1 VPGHPELAHDEDV
14 ELGVE
19 GGGHLGG
26 HGHTAAGQAQ
36 HEGTGTA
43 VVREHPGQLA
53 TGVHPIEEAAPRHPT
68 IVVQAGGIA
77 PGGYGRR
84 VPSGGRD
91 LVADLGV
98 LARQSVRLEPGL
110 EHHELFTMRGLL
122 TVLWHGPPDAE
133 AVLVA
138 CGGAMGGLLGPADGL
153 YQDLGVELAAAGIG
167 TLRVGYRMPGEM
179 ALCTMDVAAAVQ
191 LAERNGA
198 VRAVTMGHS
207 FGGAVAVRVG
217 AALPEIVTGV
227 VGLATQSAGCEV
239 AHGLAGR
246 PLLLVHGDA
255 DELLPPDC
263 SLIVRELAGDGEVV
277 IVPGGGHLL
286 GEAGDLLR
294 ERLPEWVRGRLE
306 G

>member
-1 VPGHPELAHDEDV
+1 
-14 ELGVE
+14 
-19 GGGHLGG
+19 
-26 HGHTAAGQAQ
+26 
-36 HEGTGTA
+36 
-43 VVREHPGQLA
+43 
-53 TGVHPIEEAAPRHPT
+53 
-68 IVVQAGGIA
+68 
-77 PGGYGRR
+77 

-98 LARQSVRLEPGL
+98 VARQSARIDPDL
-110 EHHELFTMRGLL
+110 EHHELFTMSGLL

-133 AVLVA
+133 GVLVA

-153 YQDLGVELAAAGIG
+153 YQDLGAELAREGIG
-167 TLRVGYRMPGEM
+167 TLRVGYRAPGELAM
-179 ALCTMDVAAAVQ
+179 CTMDVAAAVQ

-246 PLLLVHGDA
+246 PLLLVHGEA
-255 DELLPPDC
+255 DELLPAEC
-263 SLIVRELAGDGEVV
+263 SMVVRELAGDGEVV
-277 IVPGGGHLL
+277 LVPGGGHLL
-286 GEAGDLLR
+286 REAGDLLR
-294 ERLPEWVRGRLE
+294 ERLPEWVRTRLS